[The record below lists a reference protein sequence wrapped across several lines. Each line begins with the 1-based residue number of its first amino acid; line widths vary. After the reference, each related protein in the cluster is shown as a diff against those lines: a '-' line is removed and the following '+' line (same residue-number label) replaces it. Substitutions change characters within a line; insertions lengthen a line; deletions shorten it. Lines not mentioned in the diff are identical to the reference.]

1 MALERKDVEHVARLA
16 RLNFSEGELDTC
28 TRELGSILEYIEQLS
43 EVDVSDVQPLA
54 HGAHGT
60 NVFRDDEV
68 APSLEPEK
76 FLRGA
81 PDTDG
86 QHFQVPK
93 IIDTGEGH

>member
-16 RLNFSEGELDTC
+16 RLNFTDQELDDC
-28 TRELGSILEYIEQLS
+28 TKELGSILEYIEQLN

-54 HGAHGT
+54 HGASGV

-68 APSLEPEK
+68 KPSLDPEK
-76 FLRGA
+76 FLQGA

-86 QHFQVPK
+86 RHFQVPK